1 MPRTL
6 EPISPSE
13 LASLTAWTLADDGR
27 SLSRR
32 LEFADFPEAFAFMTR
47 VALRAEQLDHH
58 PDWRNVWRHVDIR
71 LSTHDTNGL
80 TQLDLELARFIDRIA
95 PPDLHPEPTP

>member
-6 EPISPSE
+6 EPISPAE

-27 SLSRR
+27 SLTRR
-32 LEFADFPEAFAFMTR
+32 LEFADFQEAFAFMTR

-58 PDWRNVWRHVDIR
+58 PDWRNVWRRVDIS
-71 LSTHDTNGL
+71 LSTHDAGGL
-80 TQLDLELARFIDRIA
+80 THLDLELARFIDRIA
-95 PPDLHPEPTP
+95 PPSNT

>member
-1 MPRTL
+1 MPITL
-6 EPISPSE
+6 EPVSPSE

-32 LEFADFPEAFAFMTR
+32 LEFADFQEAFAFMTR

-58 PDWRNVWRHVDIR
+58 PDWRNVWRRVDIC
-71 LSTHDTNGL
+71 LSTHDAGGL
-80 TQLDLELARFIDRIA
+80 THLDLELARFIDRIA
-95 PPDLHPEPTP
+95 PPSNP